1 MVATTTRTRRS
12 APDDMVATTTRC
24 RSTSGPDLAAELLDL
39 TWHFDDLDDLGVLF
53 AALLVPD
60 RPWAGIA
67 AATAGRCNQAV
78 GRRSPGT

>member
-1 MVATTTRTRRS
+1 
-12 APDDMVATTTRC
+12 MVATTTRC